1 MLVVLARFHFGRE
14 TDARALRALLDHL
27 VEAGKR
33 TTADEQDAGRVDL
46 QEFLLRM
53 LAATLRWHR
62 SDRAFDQLQQR
73 LLHAFTGHVPGDARV
88 LALARDLVDLV
99 DVDNAA
105 LRFFALR

>member
-1 MLVVLARFHFGRE
+1 MLVVLALFHCGRK

-33 TTADEQDAGRVDL
+33 TAADEQDAGRVDL

-73 LLHAFTGHVPGDARV
+73 LLHARSEARRV
-88 LALARDLVDLV
+88 GKECVSTCRS
-99 DVDNAA
+99 
-105 LRFFALR
+105 RWSPYH